1 MKGGKK
7 MAVRTKKATEKKTS
21 VSRTAKASK
30 TTKTSKG
37 KYVCYCANYTLKHDQ
52 GITIFD
58 FDPETGRMKERS
70 KVKITNASYIAIS
83 HNRKYLYSITDDG
96 VAAFVIEKNGD
107 LTFLNMTDINGM
119 RGCYL
124 STDYEDKYVFV
135 AGYHDGKVTVL
146 SINPD
151 GSVNRICDEIY
162 QKGVGIVADRNFRPH
177 VDCAKMTRDN
187 KYLCATDVGMDQT
200 KIYRLDHNTG
210 KLTMVDILRS
220 DIESAPH
227 HIKFSLD
234 GKFAYI
240 IHELKSYVDV
250 YTYEDKDDMPVFE
263 KIQTIST
270 LEESYNGISA
280 AYAIQLTLD
289 GKYVICSNAGDES
302 VAVFSRD
309 EKTGL
314 LTQLFVL
321 PVSGFFP
328 KDITT
333 SDDNK
338 YLISINNESDTI
350 TFFTLD
356 MEKRTM
362 VMNGPELHYDAG
374 NCLILHKLD

>member
-1 MKGGKK
+1 
-7 MAVRTKKATEKKTS
+7 MAV
-21 VSRTAKASK
+21 K
-30 TTKTSKG
+30 TTAAQKSKSPRQKKG
-37 KYVCYCANYTLKHDQ
+37 KGRYVCYCAGYTMNHDE

-70 KVKITNASYIAIS
+70 KVHITNASYISIS
-83 HNRKYLYSITDDG
+83 HNGKYLYSITDDG
-96 VAAFVIEKNGD
+96 VAAFSIDKNGD

-124 STDYEDKYVFV
+124 STDYEDKFVFV

-146 SINPD
+146 SIKSD
-151 GSVNRICDEIY
+151 GSVDKICDEIY
-162 QKGVGIVADRNFRPH
+162 QKGIGTIAERNFRPH

-200 KIYRLDHNTG
+200 KIYRLNHRTG
-210 KLTMVDILRS
+210 KLSMVDILRS
-220 DIESAPH
+220 EIESAPH

-234 GKFAYI
+234 GRFAYI
-240 IHELKSYVDV
+240 IHELKNIVDV

-270 LEESYNGISA
+270 LDEGYNGISA
-280 AYAIQLTLD
+280 AYAIQLTAD
-289 GKYVICSNAGDES
+289 GKYLVCSNAGDDS

-309 EKTGL
+309 DKTGML
-314 LTQLFVL
+314 ERLFVL
-321 PVSGFFP
+321 PVSGHFP

-333 SDDNK
+333 SDDNR
-338 YLISINNESDTI
+338 YLISINNESSTI

-356 MEKRTM
+356 MEKHTM
-362 VMNGPELHYDAG
+362 VMNGPELKYDSG
-374 NCLILHKLD
+374 NCLIIHRLS

>member
-1 MKGGKK
+1 M
-7 MAVRTKKATEKKTS
+7 EKKKPKSQT
-21 VSRTAKASK
+21 VKKTAKS
-30 TTKTSKG
+30 TGG
-37 KYVCYCANYTLKHDQ
+37 KYVCYCANYTMKHDQ

-83 HNRKYLYSITDDG
+83 HNGKYLYSITDDG
-96 VAAFVIEKNGD
+96 VAAFIIEKNGD

-200 KIYRLDHNTG
+200 KIYRLDHETG

-263 KIQTIST
+263 KIQTVST
-270 LEESYNGISA
+270 LEESYNGLSA
-280 AYAIQLTLD
+280 AYAIQLTHD
-289 GKYVICSNAGDES
+289 GKYIICSNAGDES

-314 LTQLFVL
+314 LEQLFVL
-321 PVSGFFP
+321 PVSGYFP

-333 SDDNK
+333 SDDNR

-356 MEKRTM
+356 MENRTM

-374 NCLILHKLD
+374 NCLILHKL

>member
-1 MKGGKK
+1 
-7 MAVRTKKATEKKTS
+7 MAVRSRKTQGKS
-21 VSRTAKASK
+21 D
-30 TTKTSKG
+30 SKG
-37 KYVCYCANYTLKHDQ
+37 KYVCYCAGYTRSHDQ

-58 FDPETGRMKERS
+58 FDPDTGRMKERS
-70 KVKITNASYIAIS
+70 KIKITNASYIAIS
-83 HNRKYLYSITDDG
+83 HNGKFLYSITDDG

-162 QKGVGIVADRNFRPH
+162 QKGIGTIAERNFRPH

-200 KIYRLDHNTG
+200 KIYRLDHKTG
-210 KLTMVDILRS
+210 KLTMVDVLRS

-250 YTYEDKDDMPVFE
+250 YTYEDKDDQPVFE
-263 KIQTIST
+263 KIQTVST

-280 AYAIQLTLD
+280 AYAIQLTAD
-289 GKYVICSNAGDES
+289 GRYLICSNAGDES

-321 PVSGFFP
+321 PVSGYFP

-338 YLISINNESDTI
+338 YLISINNESNTI

-356 MEKRTM
+356 MEKKTM
-362 VMNGPELHYDAG
+362 IMNGPEMKYEAG
-374 NCLILHKLD
+374 NCLILYRLDET

>member
-1 MKGGKK
+1 
-7 MAVRTKKATEKKTS
+7 MAAVSKRSIEKKT
-21 VSRTAKASK
+21 TAKK
-30 TTKTSKG
+30 TVTKKTSKG
-37 KYVCYCANYTLKHDQ
+37 KYVCYCAGYTLNHEH

-58 FDPETGRMKERS
+58 YDPDNGRMTERS
-70 KVKITNASYIAIS
+70 KVKITNASYISIS
-83 HNRKYLYSITDDG
+83 HNGKYLYSITDDG
-96 VAAFVIEKNGD
+96 VAAFIIEKNGD

-119 RGCYL
+119 RGCYI
-124 STDYEDKYVFV
+124 STDYEDKFVFV

-146 SINPD
+146 SVKSD
-151 GSVNRICDEIY
+151 GSVDKICDEIY
-162 QKGVGIVADRNFRPH
+162 QKGIGTIAERNFRPH
-177 VDCAKMTRDN
+177 VDCVKMTRDN

-210 KLTMVDILRS
+210 KLSMVDVLRS
-220 DIESAPH
+220 EIESAPH

-240 IHELKSYVDV
+240 IHELKSIVDV
-250 YTYEDKDDMPVFE
+250 YTYEDSDNMPKFT
-263 KIQTIST
+263 KIQSVST
-270 LEESYNGISA
+270 LEEGFNGVSA
-280 AYAIQLTLD
+280 AYAIQLSAD

-321 PVSGFFP
+321 PVSGYFP

-338 YLISINNESDTI
+338 YLISINNESSTI
-350 TFFTLD
+350 TFFKLD
-356 MEKRTM
+356 MEKKTM
-362 VMNGPELHYDAG
+362 IMNGPEIHFDSG
-374 NCLILHKLD
+374 NCLIIHKLA